1 MTSSNITAL
10 EDKIAQVFGS
20 VAIDKRRLPMSQLQ
34 KKGIPAYVAEWVLES
49 KVPGRGPLSEEDA
62 KSVQE
67 WADRFIPT
75 PRDQNVVKH
84 RLLNSEPVKVLTH
97 LAVEIDLQIK
107 NGPQRIAKLPLLG
120 IEKAA
125 IPDSL
130 IEQNKSLLRE
140 GMWGVVELQHTPNG
154 VAVVAFRP
162 MQADVSLNLFREARK
177 QFSVEEWQAVMLRSI
192 GYNPEA
198 FTPEQQTLLLC
209 RLIPLVKHNMVL
221 AELAPKG
228 TGKSYVYENVSPRVR
243 VVSSSISPAVL
254 FVNNAS
260 GQWGLLARFAVVV
273 LDEIQ
278 NLRFTD
284 APAIVSGLKSYLAN
298 GTITRGG
305 QNQVKS
311 TCGLVLLA
319 NISLDADQRPIHD
332 PIVRELPAYLQET
345 AFLDRLRGIIPGW
358 ELPKLSNRSLAQ
370 GMGLKADFF
379 GDVMLDLREDISAD
393 QYVTR
398 KVSMDGNSVYRRN
411 EEALHSIASGMMKLL
426 FPHGEVSDEEFC
438 RYCVGPAKRL
448 RQLVWDQMRQL
459 DGEYR
464 QYDAQL
470 SYRLS

>member
-1 MTSSNITAL
+1 MTAL
-10 EDKIAQVFGS
+10 EDKIAEAFGP

-34 KKGIPAYVAEWVLES
+34 KKGIPAYVGEWVLES
-49 KVPGRGPLSEEDA
+49 KVPGRGILSEADA
-62 KSVQE
+62 TKVQE

-75 PRDQNVVKH
+75 PRDQNVIKH

-97 LAVEIDLQIK
+97 LTVEIDLQIK
-107 NGPQRIAKLPLLG
+107 NGPQRKAKLPLLG

-125 IPDSL
+125 IPDSIL
-130 IEQNKSLLRE
+130 EQNKSLLRE

-154 VAVVAFRP
+154 VAVVAFQP
-162 MQADVSLNLFREARK
+162 MQADVNLRLYREARRN
-177 QFSVEEWQAVMLRSI
+177 FSVAEWSAVMLQSM

-198 FTPEQQTLLLC
+198 FTPEQHTLLLC
-209 RLIPLVKHNMVL
+209 RLLPLVQHNMVL

-228 TGKSYVYENVSPRVR
+228 TGKSYIYENISPRVR
-243 VVSSSISPAVL
+243 LVSSSISPAVL

-260 GQWGLLARFAVVV
+260 GQWGLLARFALVV

-284 APAIVSGLKSYLAN
+284 APAVISGLKSYLAN
-298 GTITRGG
+298 GTISRGG
-305 QNQVKS
+305 LNQVKS

-319 NISLDADQRPIHD
+319 NITLDADQRPIFD
-332 PIVRELPAYLQET
+332 PIVKELPEYLQET

-358 ELPKLSNRSLAQ
+358 DLPKLSNRSFAQ
-370 GMGLKADFF
+370 GMGLKADYF
-379 GDVMLDLREDISAD
+379 GDIMLALREDISAD
-393 QYVTR
+393 QYVAR
-398 KVSMDGNSVYRRN
+398 RVSMSGNSIYRRN
-411 EEALHSIASGMMKLL
+411 EEALQSIASGLMKIF
-426 FPHGEVSDEEFC
+426 FPHGEFTDEEFC
-438 RYCVGPAKRL
+438 RYCVNPAKKL